1 MKFFQH
7 RQTTVFFQRAPGMVL
22 PVLTLCLI
30 SVFLTACG
38 SPQQSKWQ
46 AARNAT
52 PSFSPTAS
60 PNSSPTSSP
69 TPSPPLS
76 PTPSPT
82 SSPTASLTFSHIFTI
97 VLENHDYTSII
108 GKSDAPYLNSLV
120 STYGLATQ
128 YYAIGHPSLPN
139 YMALTGGSTFGITSD
154 CTTCFQNAPNLAD
167 QIEASGR
174 TWKAYMESMPSP
186 CYIGNSAD
194 GLYAQKHDPFLYYN
208 DIRTNN
214 TRCTTHVVPFTQFTT
229 DLSENDLP
237 AYVWITPNMCHDMHD
252 CSVGTGDTWLSQV
265 VPLILQSAAF
275 THGGLLF
282 ITFDEG
288 ETNAG
293 CCNDAFGGQVTT
305 LVISPLVKRGFQS
318 TIPET
323 HYSLLRTIE
332 QVWGLSPLEGA
343 RNSRAM
349 TEYFM
354 H

>member
-7 RQTTVFFQRAPGMVL
+7 RQTTVFFQRAPGIVL
-22 PVLTLCLI
+22 LVLTLSLI
-30 SVFLTACG
+30 TVFLTACG
-38 SPQQSKWQ
+38 APQQSEGQ

-52 PSFSPTAS
+52 PSFSPT
-60 PNSSPTSSP
+60 SSPTSSP
-69 TPSPPLS
+69 TPSPTLS

-128 YYAIGHPSLPN
+128 YYAIRHPSLPN

-186 CYIGNSAD
+186 CYIGDSPD
-194 GLYAQKHDPFLYYN
+194 GLYMQKHDPFLYYD
-208 DIRTNN
+208 DIRTNH

-229 DLSENDLP
+229 DLSENNLP

-252 CSVGTGDTWLSQV
+252 CSVAVGDTWLSQV

-275 THGGLLF
+275 TRGGLLF

-293 CCNDAFGGQVTT
+293 CCNDAVGGRVTT
-305 LVISPLVKRGFQS
+305 LVISPRVKRGFQS

-332 QVWGLSPLEGA
+332 EVWGLPFLGEASK
-343 RNSRAM
+343 STAM
-349 TEYFM
+349 TEYFTSTSAA
-354 H
+354 